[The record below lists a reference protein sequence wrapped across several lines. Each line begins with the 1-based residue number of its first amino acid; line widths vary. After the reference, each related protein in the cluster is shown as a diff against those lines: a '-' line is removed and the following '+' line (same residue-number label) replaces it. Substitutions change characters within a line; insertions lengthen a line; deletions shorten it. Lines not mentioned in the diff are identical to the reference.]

1 MRRHLGSLTRS
12 ISEPPIR
19 MLMANNILVFPVPHR
34 GDPEPR
40 RMALASIGF
49 QWRAG
54 MWHRGRVLLSDADI
68 DGMNERTWKQRLKR
82 WTKRRPKRRGS

>member
-1 MRRHLGSLTRS
+1 
-12 ISEPPIR
+12 
-19 MLMANNILVFPVPHR
+19 MAENIIPFPLPHQ

-54 MWHRGRVLLSDADI
+54 VWRRGRVVLSDADI
-68 DGMNERTWKQRLKR
+68 DAMDAPRWAQSLRR
-82 WTKRRPKRRGS
+82 WTKRRPRQRQ